1 MRREAVKTKSSTER
15 DRKILA
21 SVKREMDRPR
31 LTASVRDALEAAVL
45 AARTFAV
52 HSAKA

>member
-1 MRREAVKTKSSTER
+1 MKTKSLTLK

-31 LTASVRDALEAAVL
+31 LTSSVRDALEAAAAL
-45 AARTFAV
+45 AARTLAV
-52 HSAKA
+52 HSARA

>member
-1 MRREAVKTKSSTER
+1 MKTKSSTEK

-31 LTASVRDALEAAVL
+31 LTASVRDALEAAAAL
-45 AARTFAV
+45 AARALAV
-52 HSAKA
+52 HSASA